1 MKALALVV
9 VLGFA
14 ACAPSPSPSSPPPPV
29 AKQSP
34 APASPPPTLAAAI
47 RHAARLG
54 PSDAT
59 TTVSLSFAL
68 KIRNPERLAA
78 LIASGKTVSPEA
90 YAAEFGIDPTQ
101 VQGAVAE
108 LQRTGFKAS
117 WRPGSSLI
125 AADGP
130 APLAAGLLQVDIES
144 YRLADGTTFYA
155 T

>member
-108 LQRTGFKAS
+108 REMPQPGDLGLQSVGQRCLQSCAIAHRDQDSSSGGFC
-117 WRPGSSLI
+117 GG
-125 AADGP
+125 GP
-130 APLAAGLLQVDIES
+130 LYV
-144 YRLADGTTFYA
+144 
-155 T
+155 